1 MCATVPHGGA
11 NLARCRQRANP
22 PPANLARCRQRAASR
37 SPLPRDRQDPR
48 HTTSSKSADRL
59 TNTEWMINL
68 CNYDHG
74 RHHDGQLAITGDPD
88 GVITSGYR
96 DGRELRSPTR
106 PVMKNL
112 RNEPDVNPGTRGF
125 WRQCPKPILGTQIQA
140 AAGRTRSQPQGGE
153 ATMTTCLAV

>member
-11 NLARCRQRANP
+11 NLARCRQRANRPTRQPGTVP
-22 PPANLARCRQRAASR
+22 PTGGVAFPIAPGSARPQAHHLFEER
-37 SPLPRDRQDPR
+37 
-48 HTTSSKSADRL
+48 ADRL

-88 GVITSGYR
+88 GVITFGYR

-106 PVMKNL
+106 PVMK
-112 RNEPDVNPGTRGF
+112 
-125 WRQCPKPILGTQIQA
+125 KSA
-140 AAGRTRSQPQGGE
+140 
-153 ATMTTCLAV
+153 